1 MDDDWHS
8 LYPTLCRIGRVQDW
22 VEWQVDLASA
32 LGAMQPWHCGR
43 VDELMNACEA
53 GAREVVHLL
62 LVAGASVDQTRQQ
75 TSATALHTA
84 AAEGHLAIVRDL
96 LSSGANADLPDADG
110 KTPTLLASLW
120 EVSGVRE

>member
-53 GAREVVHLL
+53 ALFDAMCHRGK
-62 LVAGASVDQTRQQ
+62 ASCLEPFAMRRHPWDWDR
-75 TSATALHTA
+75 
-84 AAEGHLAIVRDL
+84 
-96 LSSGANADLPDADG
+96 
-110 KTPTLLASLW
+110 
-120 EVSGVRE
+120 GVL

>member
-53 GAREVVHLL
+53 ALFDV
-62 LVAGASVDQTRQQ
+62 
-75 TSATALHTA
+75 TSATAWPA
-84 AAEGHLAIVRDL
+84 RVPPGVIAVAEALPVPRRAQVAVLRCA
-96 LSSGANADLPDADG
+96 LSSAARFYAPPIVPLPRW
-110 KTPTLLASLW
+110 T
-120 EVSGVRE
+120 R